1 MSVCFCWLTGWQDGR
16 YQVGAHRGIS
26 ERARARA
33 AGPSRRPRL
42 ARPPQPTAL
51 ARLAAAG
58 CLALVLA
65 ICLAA
70 CGGSGATGGG
80 ATSAD
85 ETDGPAYTVPDQVQL
100 APMDEAAATAANDS
114 AIDTSHVAD
123 GYVSAHATSDIR
135 LKFLV
140 TSGDQTYAYDI
151 PGDGTP
157 TSFPLNMGDGAYTFR
172 VMRNTSGNNYVEINS
187 AAADVSLSSEFAPYL
202 RPNVFCNYTA
212 DSACVARAAELAAD
226 AKNEGDVVR
235 AVFDFVTENV
245 TYDNDKAAELANA
258 EGYIPDPDETLAS
271 GTGICFD
278 YASLGAA
285 MLRSLGI
292 PTQIVTG
299 YVSPSNIYHAWIMVY
314 IDGSWHSARL
324 SVDPDTWTRV
334 DLTFA
339 AGSGSTDFVG
349 DGKDYTDRF
358 IY

>member
-1 MSVCFCWLTGWQDGR
+1 M
-16 YQVGAHRGIS
+16 
-26 ERARARA
+26 RARALA
-33 AGPSRRPRL
+33 AGSSRMSRL
-42 ARPPQPTAL
+42 AGSAQPTAL

-58 CLALVLA
+58 FLALVLVMS
-65 ICLAA
+65 LAA
-70 CGGSGATGGG
+70 CGGGGSATVSGIG

-85 ETDGPAYTVPDQVQL
+85 ETDGPAYTLPDQVLL
-100 APMDEAAATAANDS
+100 APMDDATATVANDS

-202 RPNVFCNYTA
+202 RPNVFCDYTA
-212 DSACVARAAELAAD
+212 DSACVQKAAELAAD

-339 AGSGSTDFVG
+339 AGSGSTDYVG
-349 DGKDYTDRF
+349 DGKEYTDRF